1 MGLEAR
7 RTQQRHSSSCAAD
20 LSACPGTP
28 GFLDS
33 FPGNRGIEWVK
44 WWTIYIVG
52 KMMGDVLWVKK
63 LAM

>member
-1 MGLEAR
+1 
-7 RTQQRHSSSCAAD
+7 